1 METKHT
7 LKACIYGAAV
17 GDAIGVPYEKAKRGT
32 FTCNGTMV
40 GGLAHNKPA
49 GTWSDDTA
57 MLLATCDSIR
67 ELGFISTS
75 DMRKKFLSWM
85 NEGEYACGGEFFGSG
100 HTTRTALITG
110 AGQGNEKSNGN
121 GSLMR
126 IAPLAFCNAT
136 QISTGQTYEEVI
148 ENVSAITHAHKIST
162 DICKEFVFLLNDI
175 IHNHLDGRHTE
186 YILHILPEL
195 DVLESEV
202 RSDSFVRSTF
212 FAALWCFA
220 FTDNFRD
227 CIIKAV
233 NLGGDSDTTASV
245 AGALAG
251 TYYGYD
257 NIPEEW
263 INTLRDKELI
273 DSCLF

>member
-17 GDAIGVPYEKAKRGT
+17 GDAMGVPYEMAKRGT
-32 FTCNGTMV
+32 FTCDGTMV

-67 ELGFISTS
+67 ELGFISIV

-85 NEGEYACGGEFFGSG
+85 NEGKYACGGEFFGSG
-100 HTTRTALITG
+100 HTTRTALKTG
-110 AGQGNEKSNGN
+110 SGQDSEKSNGN

-126 IAPLAFCNAT
+126 IAPLAFCNVN
-136 QISTGQTYEEVI
+136 QFSGWTYEEVI
-148 ENVSAITHAHKIST
+148 EDVSAITHAHKIST

-175 IHNHLDGRHTE
+175 IHKHLDGHHTD
-186 YILHILPEL
+186 YILNILPEL

-202 RSDSFVRSTF
+202 SSGVFVKDTF
-212 FAALWCFA
+212 FAALWCFT
-220 FTDNFRD
+220 FTDNFKD

-257 NIPEEW
+257 DIPQEW
-263 INTLRDKELI
+263 INTLRDKDLI

>member
-7 LKACIYGAAV
+7 LKACIYGAAI
-17 GDAIGVPYEKAKRGT
+17 GDAMGVPYEKAKRGT
-32 FTCNGTMV
+32 FTCDGTMV
-40 GGLAHNKPA
+40 GGLSHNKPA

-67 ELGFISTS
+67 ELGFISTV
-75 DMRKKFLSWM
+75 DIRKKFRSWM
-85 NEGEYACGGEFFGSG
+85 DDGKYACGGEFFGSG
-100 HTTRTALITG
+100 HTTRTALMTG
-110 AGQGNEKSNGN
+110 FGQDDEKSNGN

-126 IAPLAFCNAT
+126 IAPLAFCNVN
-136 QISTGQTYEEVI
+136 QFSGWTYEEVI
-148 ENVSAITHAHKIST
+148 EDVSAITHAHKIST
-162 DICKEFVFLLNDI
+162 DICKEFVFLLNDV
-175 IHNHLDGRHTE
+175 IHKHLDGHHTD
-186 YILHILPEL
+186 YILNILPEL

-202 RSDSFVRSTF
+202 SSGSFVKDTF

-220 FTDNFRD
+220 FTDNFKD

-257 NIPEEW
+257 DIPQEW
-263 INTLRDKELI
+263 IYTLRDKDLI